1 MGKINNYTVSST
13 PNPGDKILCS
23 DANTGDTKNIT
34 PQGIIDL
41 ERSSKIY
48 RAYIKQTST
57 TAPDATLIAG
67 NTIEGTWSYAG
78 VGEYL
83 FTSTGEFDGVKAS
96 CFISIPNA
104 QDTTFE
110 FAINNNDSI
119 YIRSFSAG
127 VASDGLINDFY
138 IEIMT
143 HDI

>member
-48 RAYIKQTST
+48 RAYIKQTLT
-57 TAPDATLIAG
+57 NPPDATLIAG
-67 NTIEGTWSYAG
+67 NTIIGTWSYDN
-78 VGEYL
+78 VGSYL
-83 FTSTGEFDGVKAS
+83 FTSNGAFENVKTS
-96 CFISIPNA
+96 CIISVPGSLDIG
-104 QDTTFE
+104 FE
-110 FAINNNDSI
+110 FYVNNNDSV
-119 YIRSFSAG
+119 YLNSFLSS
-127 VASDGLINDFY
+127 VSSDGIISDLY

>member
-48 RAYIKQTST
+48 RAYIKQTLT
-57 TAPDATLIAG
+57 NPPDATLIAG
-67 NTIEGTWSYAG
+67 NTITGTWSYDN
-78 VGEYL
+78 VGSYL
-83 FTSTGEFDGVKAS
+83 FTSNGAFENVKTS
-96 CFISIPNA
+96 CIISVPGSLDIG
-104 QDTTFE
+104 FE
-110 FAINNNDSI
+110 FYVNNNDSV
-119 YIRSFSAG
+119 YLNSFLSS
-127 VASDGLINDFY
+127 VSSDGIISDLY